1 MIQKEINLYED
12 SVIKL
17 TVKQGTEDERFP
29 STDVISDEYITN
41 PESYSGSFSSGELA
55 WTRDTNRLF
64 VGNISEDLKP
74 TQQQTLGGVLSGN
87 KYLGYIDS
95 RNQDK
100 ITLEPEILFES
111 TENGENKGLL
121 SQDSLYRSYNF
132 IDDSGNLKITE
143 DKKWPKFTYYNKKYD
158 AYDGDYM
165 YDTYRNALILFDH
178 NISNEKVIDNI
189 KHKTPLYPLYEDES
203 SDISEGKKI
212 VHNFTKDMYG
222 DGYVLLY
229 NIVPD
234 GETITFKPKNFN
246 SDSDT
251 KLNYSYNVIKINN
264 VPSESLVS
272 ALDINLFKNEDGKIK
287 LRKKYAIQEEFDAHK
302 KIVNDDIE
310 SLKGQ
315 VTSLI
320 ASTFGPPDYS
330 HFIDLLDP
338 NKLESINGKGGPQ
351 YPDGTILDDVEPTED
366 IVEKI
371 TVDENGTIITIIS
384 EFSDRPYYLLLRST
398 DATDMN
404 VRADIYL
411 SQKSP
416 EDEGEEETGDETT
429 QISPGED
436 ETTQINLEEG
446 EGTGDETTTQ
456 NGINLGPECFLP
468 LNNNFAYEIKCEG
481 GFSKALLIYSF
492 QDNSTVTTLD
502 KQTNTESNQ

>member
-111 TENGENKGLL
+111 AENGENKGLL

-203 SDISEGKKI
+203 SDISEGEKI

-234 GETITFKPKNFN
+234 GETITFKPKNF
-246 SDSDT
+246 DSDT
-251 KLNYSYNVIKINN
+251 KSNYSYNVIKINN
-264 VPSESLVS
+264 IPGESLLS
-272 ALDINLFKNEDGKIK
+272 ALDSTLFTINENGKIE
-287 LRKKYAIQEEFDAHK
+287 LMVKYASLEEFDNHK
-302 KIVNDDIE
+302 KIVNNDIE
-310 SLKGQ
+310 SLKEQ
-315 VTSLI
+315 VTSLTTG
-320 ASTFGPPDYS
+320 TFGPPDYS
-330 HFIDLLDP
+330 HFTDLLDP
-338 NKLESINGKGGPQ
+338 DKLESINGEVGPE
-351 YPDGTILDDVEPTED
+351 YPDGIIFDDNETAEN
-366 IVEKI
+366 IGKKI
-371 TVDENGTIITIIS
+371 TITENETGGEIITIIS
-384 EFSDRPYYLLLRST
+384 QFSDRPYYLLLRNS
-398 DATDMN
+398 DGK
-404 VRADIYL
+404 DIYL
-411 SQKSP
+411 SQISS
-416 EDEGEEETGDETT
+416 EE
-429 QISPGED
+429 
-436 ETTQINLEEG
+436 N
-446 EGTGDETTTQ
+446 ETTTQ

-468 LNNNFAYEIKCEG
+468 LNNNFAYKIECNAK
-481 GFSKALLIYSF
+481 FSKALLILSF

-502 KQTNTESNQ
+502 KQN